1 MTTGPG
7 IAVVLP
13 CRNARHLLWR
23 SLASVAAQTLRPAQI
38 LILDRGSTDGLA
50 EWLLAHW
57 PGIELCTVPAAAD
70 DRLAVA
76 RLATMVAAPGIA
88 VLQPGEHWRADH
100 LASLAAATD
109 GLLAK
114 DALGEPAGIAAVR
127 CRDASDLVST
137 EALGD
142 ALRSCLGAGDV
153 TVVDLRAA
161 ARPIDLIG
169 LLGLALSVGG
179 SLRAL
184 TLAELTLPTI
194 EESGRAPLLISHG
207 AALDLQR
214 GSDQLCIEQL
224 IRAAQGRP
232 VRVLLSSL
240 VPTTPVMLSRLL
252 DAIHGHPDLELWV
265 CDAVSRRFATH
276 LLGQGRVRL
285 VSPPILGL
293 ADPLRHLGEHAPI
306 DPDTL
311 GTPATPT
318 ELAHRARDHASW
330 WAGYEP
336 EIVRRL
342 GLALAGMVEVRRSL
356 RGPVLQRAWLSAL
369 VGWAV
374 ARRDQTALTTT
385 DPFLGMFA
393 AMCGR
398 SVRLSTTTAKATDL
412 RATWQPTLAALQLD
426 AA

>member
-57 PGIELCTVPAAAD
+57 PGIELCTVPATAD

-76 RLATMVAAPGIA
+76 RLATMIAAPAIA

-100 LASLAAATD
+100 LASFAAATD

-127 CRDASDLVST
+127 CRDANDLVST

-214 GSDQLCIEQL
+214 GSDQLCN
-224 IRAAQGRP
+224 
-232 VRVLLSSL
+232 
-240 VPTTPVMLSRLL
+240 
-252 DAIHGHPDLELWV
+252 
-265 CDAVSRRFATH
+265 
-276 LLGQGRVRL
+276 
-285 VSPPILGL
+285 
-293 ADPLRHLGEHAPI
+293 
-306 DPDTL
+306 
-311 GTPATPT
+311 
-318 ELAHRARDHASW
+318 
-330 WAGYEP
+330 
-336 EIVRRL
+336 
-342 GLALAGMVEVRRSL
+342 
-356 RGPVLQRAWLSAL
+356 
-369 VGWAV
+369 
-374 ARRDQTALTTT
+374 
-385 DPFLGMFA
+385 
-393 AMCGR
+393 
-398 SVRLSTTTAKATDL
+398 
-412 RATWQPTLAALQLD
+412 
-426 AA
+426 